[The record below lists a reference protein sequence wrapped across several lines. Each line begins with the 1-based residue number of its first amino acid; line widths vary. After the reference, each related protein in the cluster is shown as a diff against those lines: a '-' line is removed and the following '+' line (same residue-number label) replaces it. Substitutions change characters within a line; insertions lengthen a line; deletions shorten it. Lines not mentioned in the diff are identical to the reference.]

1 MSLKIAIAGKGGT
14 GKTTVSALLARSLI
28 NQKLKPLLAVDADP
42 NSCLAETL
50 GLAATVERTIGAIR
64 EELQTAPDDKPAGIP
79 KNEWLEHLLNEAV
92 IESIGFDLLV
102 MGRQEGPACYC
113 AINNLLRLYLEK
125 ISNQYNAV
133 IIDNE
138 AGLEHLSRRSNGS
151 LDIMLIVC
159 LPTISGARTAARII
173 ELARSLELAIGH
185 SFLVLNQANGKLRPE
200 LAAQFKRAGAE
211 IIATIPIDPA
221 VEEVEINEQSLLN
234 LPAGAPATVA
244 VDELAA
250 KLLKYRIQA

>member
-14 GKTTVSALLARSLI
+14 GKTTVAALLTRSLI

-42 NSCLAETL
+42 NSCLAEAL
-50 GLAATVERTIGAIR
+50 GLAPTVEKSIGAIR
-64 EELQTAPDDKPAGIP
+64 EELRAAPDDKPAGIP

-92 IESIGFDLLV
+92 IESTGFDLLV

-113 AINNLLRLYLEK
+113 AINHLLRQYLEK
-125 ISNQYNAV
+125 IASQYNAV

-159 LPTISGARTAARII
+159 LPTIAGARTAARII
-173 ELARSLELAIGH
+173 ELARSLDLAIGH
-185 SFLVLNQANGKLRPE
+185 SFLVLNQANGELRPE
-200 LAAQFKRAGAE
+200 LAALFQRAGAE
-211 IIATIPIDPA
+211 IIAAIPIDPA
-221 VEEVEINEQSLLN
+221 VEEFEINEQSLLN
-234 LPAGAPATVA
+234 LPADAPAAVA
-244 VDELAA
+244 VDELAT
-250 KLLKYRIQA
+250 KLLKSEK